1 MGVLLHPF
9 KGGGGF
15 KIFFEEGGVGSVEV
29 EGASGVV
36 FAEAGSGKDVEDVWI
51 GYTFFSFGINEL
63 LLAGDGTKG
72 GDENECDPVL
82 IGSVFHFLPCRIR
95 GGSGLEGFILFL
107 KGDELGG
114 FGLGRR
120 GDHFCFGVLSGMVAG
135 G

>member
-72 GDENECDPVL
+72 GDENDWDTTGREAY
-82 IGSVFHFLPCRIR
+82 GGGAFAAAAFLRRCSRPFQAL
-95 GGSGLEGFILFL
+95 SASL
-107 KGDELGG
+107 K
-114 FGLGRR
+114 
-120 GDHFCFGVLSGMVAG
+120 VA
-135 G
+135 